1 MVDQAPAPLVWAA
14 GAALRRSEVRPLTLV
29 ILLRQN
35 NLNIRLAT
43 PHPRDRALSPQL
55 LDTAI
60 LREVNLLNTFTE
72 VTKALVCRDIL
83 QDTDLALERAV
94 VSITLASGTSL
105 GRGQRLVTTRGHSHM
120 EASL

>member
-1 MVDQAPAPLVWAA
+1 MVDQAPVPLVW
-14 GAALRRSEVRPLTLV
+14 GLGVALPAEVRPQALV

-43 PHPRDRALSPQL
+43 PHPPDRALSLQF

-60 LREVNLLNTFTE
+60 LRVVNLLNTFTE

-83 QDTDLALERAV
+83 QDTDLALEGAAV
-94 VSITLASGTSL
+94 NITLAWGTSL

-120 EASL
+120 EASP